1 MMKKSVLDGIS
12 QQIKNELYSG
22 YLYLAM
28 SAHFDVENLQGF
40 SHWMRLQAEEELQHA
55 IRLFDYVGRVRGR
68 VTLHAIDAP
77 PAAFGSPLE
86 IFRRALEHEREVT
99 GQITDL
105 YELARKERD
114 YATELE
120 LQWFIQEQV
129 QEEDNAATAVDQLE
143 LAGDSKAALLMLDA
157 QFGRRTGTDTGTT

>member
-1 MMKKSVLDGIS
+1 MLKKSVLDGIS
-12 QQIKNELYSG
+12 QQIKNELYAG

-28 SAHFDVENLQGF
+28 SSHFDVENFKGF

-55 IRLFDYVGRVRGR
+55 IRLFDYVARVRGR
-68 VTLHAIDAP
+68 VALHAIEAP
-77 PAAFGSPLE
+77 PTTFGSPLD
-86 IFRRALEHEREVT
+86 IFKQAFEHEREVT
-99 GQITDL
+99 SQITDL

-129 QEEDNAATAVDQLE
+129 QEEDNAATAVDQLQ
-143 LAGDSKAALLMLDA
+143 LAGDSKAALLMLDG
-157 QFGRRTGTDTGTT
+157 QFGQRAGTD

>member
-1 MMKKSVLDGIS
+1 MLKKSVLDGIS
-12 QQIKNELYSG
+12 QQIKNELYAG

-28 SAHFDVENLQGF
+28 SSHFDVENFKGF

-55 IRLFDYVGRVRGR
+55 IRLFDYVARVRGR
-68 VTLHAIDAP
+68 VMLHAIEAP
-77 PAAFGSPLE
+77 PSTFGSPLD
-86 IFRRALEHEREVT
+86 IFKQAFEHEREVT

-129 QEEDNAATAVDQLE
+129 QEEDNAATAVDQLQ
-143 LAGDSKAALLMLDA
+143 LAGDSKAALLMLDG
-157 QFGRRTGTDTGTT
+157 QFGQRAGTE